1 MRGTSDS
8 LHKGRGP
15 SPTPDQLPELCA
27 GPPASR
33 VPPVPTAQPSLAP
46 NPERGG
52 VQSRGQ
58 GSAIYLELRGQEEA
72 ANRSRQG
79 RARPGGVK
87 RLRGPGPRGDGE
99 AVAAGGG
106 GGVQGPPPP
115 SAGPEPRP
123 PLTLLLLQ
131 GQLVL
136 VVAVEVAPEE
146 EGEFGVL
153 LLLLHRHL
161 LELGPVPRHE
171 LRQLVDD
178 IPQLLVCGE
187 AAPSARAGPAPSLHT
202 PPKPPFLPLAPLR
215 PPPGPRSPSGG
226 SGISMAAGQRGRRR
240 RR

>member
-1 MRGTSDS
+1 MQNVNRAIKGGWCKEMRGTSDS

-106 GGVQGPPPP
+106 GGTGPAATLGRPRAAAPTH
-115 SAGPEPRP
+115 AAAAPRP
-123 PLTLLLLQ
+123 ACTCSS
-131 GQLVL
+131 
-136 VVAVEVAPEE
+136 
-146 EGEFGVL
+146 
-153 LLLLHRHL
+153 HRSR
-161 LELGPVPRHE
+161 PR
-171 LRQLVDD
+171 
-178 IPQLLVCGE
+178 
-187 AAPSARAGPAPSLHT
+187 
-202 PPKPPFLPLAPLR
+202 
-215 PPPGPRSPSGG
+215 
-226 SGISMAAGQRGRRR
+226 RGRRIWGSPSASPSSSSR
-240 RR
+240 TRARSAPRTAPACR